1 MSENIKK
8 IRIQRVNYWNML
20 VAVVMA
26 VLFGTLSVLT
36 WKQFVHLRFVTE
48 KFIQCE
54 TASHDMQNASD
65 YLTDRARMFVETG
78 KADYMED
85 YFTEANVT
93 KRREQAL
100 LELESYIGDGE
111 SYHKLKESMQ
121 NSVALMQTEY
131 KAMRLRLEADAVPEQ
146 EWPAEIR
153 EVILTH
159 EELTISQVE
168 KRAYA
173 RNLVYGTR
181 YQSFKDAINEA
192 VKACLESLL
201 SNTLNE
207 EAHATTVFKDMLIK
221 LIACA
226 AVMFVLVFISF
237 YLIRRLIVKPIVEYN
252 KTMQEGKI
260 YPISGAAE
268 LQQLANT
275 YNYIYDENQRVHK
288 LIRHEADNDALTDT
302 LNRGS
307 FDRLLKIYN
316 GSDSKIALII
326 CDIDSFKT
334 VNDTYGHAVGDEAIK
349 RVAQLLKKTFRS
361 MDYVCRLGG
370 DEFAVI
376 MLEVSGKYRGLI
388 DEKISYINS
397 CLKNPDGVVPK
408 LSISA
413 GVAFA
418 DRSNPTDSIFK
429 DADKALYYSK
439 EHGKCSC
446 SFYPVD
452 DESEADSHTK
462 ND

>member
-168 KRAYA
+168 KPSTSS
-173 RNLVYGTR
+173 VV
-181 YQSFKDAINEA
+181 DI
-192 VKACLESLL
+192 
-201 SNTLNE
+201 
-207 EAHATTVFKDMLIK
+207 
-221 LIACA
+221 
-226 AVMFVLVFISF
+226 
-237 YLIRRLIVKPIVEYN
+237 P
-252 KTMQEGKI
+252 
-260 YPISGAAE
+260 
-268 LQQLANT
+268 LA
-275 YNYIYDENQRVHK
+275 
-288 LIRHEADNDALTDT
+288 
-302 LNRGS
+302 
-307 FDRLLKIYN
+307 
-316 GSDSKIALII
+316 
-326 CDIDSFKT
+326 
-334 VNDTYGHAVGDEAIK
+334 
-349 RVAQLLKKTFRS
+349 
-361 MDYVCRLGG
+361 
-370 DEFAVI
+370 
-376 MLEVSGKYRGLI
+376 
-388 DEKISYINS
+388 
-397 CLKNPDGVVPK
+397 
-408 LSISA
+408 
-413 GVAFA
+413 
-418 DRSNPTDSIFK
+418 
-429 DADKALYYSK
+429 
-439 EHGKCSC
+439 
-446 SFYPVD
+446 
-452 DESEADSHTK
+452 
-462 ND
+462 